1 MDKEELDICR
11 SHRRLNKQACFAV
24 TDEEE
29 LENHQSQGH
38 QHEQVRLQEVRQ
50 SVQNNSGEVMSLRMV
65 SIPSAAQLAN
75 HDQDPTKALLMWHK
89 NHYPRLQDLI
99 DILDA
104 EPRSAPGDPPTQAE
118 ENLARALEELK
129 ITPRIEDNIQ
139 RGIRPYMIKRHAYLD
154 AVHVACHAFCHWYQL
169 WDFHT
174 SLMICRSFLLMTY
187 LPLSSSQR
195 KRSRN
200 GMSCQYSSS
209 T

>member
-1 MDKEELDICR
+1 MDKEEL
-11 SHRRLNKQACFAV
+11 
-24 TDEEE
+24 
-29 LENHQSQGH
+29 ENHRSWRR
-38 QHEQVRLQEVRQ
+38 QHEQVCLQEVRQ
-50 SVQNNSGEVMSLRMV
+50 SVQNNSGEVMSLHMV

-89 NHYPRLQDLI
+89 NHYPRLHDLI

-129 ITPRIEDNIQ
+129 LCLRLRITYK
-139 RGIRPYMIKRHAYLD
+139 RGIRSYMIKRHAYLD
-154 AVHVACHAFCHWYQL
+154 AVHVACRAFCHWYQL

-174 SLMICRSFLLMTY
+174 RLMICGSSLLMTH

-200 GMSCQYSSS
+200 GTSCQNSSS
-209 T
+209 A